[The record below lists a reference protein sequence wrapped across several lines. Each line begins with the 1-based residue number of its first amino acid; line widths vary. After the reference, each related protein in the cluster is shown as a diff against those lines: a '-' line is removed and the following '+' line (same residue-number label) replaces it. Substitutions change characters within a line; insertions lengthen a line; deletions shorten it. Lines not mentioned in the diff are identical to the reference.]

1 MAKPWLLEQLV
12 WIAAPLE
19 SMGIRTTVR
28 HLEEKTERLTTSQAL
43 QALSGVREPYKE
55 LFKYGSLSVELY
67 KPEEVEPQEPNDQD
81 EVYVVISGSLSW

>member
-43 QALSGVREPYKE
+43 QALSGVSEPYKE
-55 LFKYGSLSVELY
+55 LFNYGSLSVEIY
-67 KPEEVEPQEPNDQD
+67 KPEEVDPQEPNDQD